1 MVAACNAFSIRHLRT
16 ISLHVAGKFFD
27 PLQGIESYEQGDSRE
42 RQGGAPSSVYTT
54 QHTRRF
60 WCQDGEGGCYSPF
73 PQASLATTGPLGSA
87 ADGAAETATGHA
99 GDEHDLSASQS
110 RLAKDFK
117 NPAQTLATFVILA
130 SIQLALKR
138 LARA

>member
-1 MVAACNAFSIRHLRT
+1 MTPGRELNRT
-16 ISLHVAGKFFD
+16 SREIAGKRKVGLPHPFN
-27 PLQGIESYEQGDSRE
+27 
-42 RQGGAPSSVYTT
+42 TT

-99 GDEHDLSASQS
+99 GDEHDLSVSQS
-110 RLAKDFK
+110 HLAKDFK
-117 NPAQTLATFVILA
+117 NPAETLATFVTLA
-130 SIQLALKR
+130 SIHLALR
-138 LARA
+138 LLAGT